1 MIVTLSTRRRDAF
14 LRWRNAL
21 SAAVPPVLRQ
31 LLRARRRLASADMLE
46 VAHEAMLPPQCLTPS
61 PAVAAPG
68 GALTVASGSRAS
80 PLGKPPHWWL

>member
-31 LLRARRRLASADMLE
+31 LLRVATVRKALYEHAHVWSVIVPRCIARERAARLPFRA
-46 VAHEAMLPPQCLTPS
+46 PS
-61 PAVAAPG
+61 VEEC
-68 GALTVASGSRAS
+68 R
-80 PLGKPPHWWL
+80 